1 MKAAQESLRLSS
13 ATQAKLQRELNE
25 MRTRIQENNSDS
37 ETYRIKIQKLSSE
50 NTSLNEEMR
59 GVQENL
65 RLSSGTINK
74 LTNELKI
81 TCAENEEL
89 KKKLEDENDN
99 PTSLSLWNN
108 TPFSIQNL
116 PLFPILRN
124 IQPFDTLDP
133 DSGYLL
139 PGVHYLEAWLII
151 LRDISNKT
159 KHEAIPLLSVDDFMN
174 GTSVCILTPWNNT
187 TVDMLKVL
195 LRGVE
200 EVEKFIRECK
210 ITDTPNANE
219 DQKEQKEEEEE
230 EED

>member
-81 TCAENEEL
+81 TCA
-89 KKKLEDENDN
+89 
-99 PTSLSLWNN
+99 
-108 TPFSIQNL
+108 
-116 PLFPILRN
+116 
-124 IQPFDTLDP
+124 
-133 DSGYLL
+133 
-139 PGVHYLEAWLII
+139 
-151 LRDISNKT
+151 
-159 KHEAIPLLSVDDFMN
+159 
-174 GTSVCILTPWNNT
+174 
-187 TVDMLKVL
+187 
-195 LRGVE
+195 
-200 EVEKFIRECK
+200 
-210 ITDTPNANE
+210 
-219 DQKEQKEEEEE
+219 
-230 EED
+230 